1 MLLVICDGWRRSV
14 LKFIA
19 RQHTQQEKVI
29 ARPQLI
35 VISCLPLMSHAPFP
49 GWNFV
54 HSLAPRM
61 CHGFGFSC
69 PVRGRKAPTAHRAA
83 QLDQGLL
90 HVVIE
95 DALLEN
101 VHLIQ
106 GVELRSEFLGLR
118 GLGGRLARGQTTE
131 THTATF
137 VSFITLFERRRPGAR
152 EEERVPQTAHHD
164 HKVAR
169 L

>member
-14 LKFIA
+14 LKSIA
-19 RQHTQQEKVI
+19 RQHTQEEKVI

-49 GWNFV
+49 GKN
-54 HSLAPRM
+54 LAPRM

-90 HVVIE
+90 HIAIE
-95 DALLEN
+95 DTLLEN

-118 GLGGRLARGQTTE
+118 GLGGR
-131 THTATF
+131 
-137 VSFITLFERRRPGAR
+137 
-152 EEERVPQTAHHD
+152 HD